1 MKLIVDFSGAHTVE
15 AERIVVNWTETSVE
29 FLVRS
34 EAGDMDYCLL
44 VQPLNQA
51 ITGATHKAKENEFVI
66 TLSKAVQASWYQ
78 LKKTSS

>member
-1 MKLIVDFSGAHTVE
+1 MVEFNGAQTVE
-15 AERIVVNWTETSVE
+15 PERIVVNWTETSVE

-34 EAGDMDYCLL
+34 EAGDVDYCLL

-51 ITGATHKAKENEFVI
+51 ISGATHKAKENEFVL
-66 TLSKAVQASWYQ
+66 TLTKAVQASWYQ